1 MKNYYVYW
9 LNIIIFISSSISA
22 YAQSTNIDLESS
34 ITLKDLVIQ
43 GGWAMWPLGLF
54 SFVLLYFIIRNVILL
69 REKEMLRPDLFNKIE
84 ECLSDNNIKSARE
97 ICSKNESLITSV
109 LDAGLKRL
117 DEENIN
123 DLSQVMEAIEEAG
136 NEQMVIYMKPINY
149 LSIIGSTA
157 PMLGLLGTVSGMIK
171 AFSIISQG
179 GMGDPG
185 KLAGSIG
192 EALVTTA
199 TGLVIAIPAMIAYF
213 IFKNNFIK
221 TMSTMGIKVSDLIN
235 IYRKSIIKENTN

>member
-84 ECLSDNNIKSARE
+84 EYLGNNNIKSARE

>member
-84 ECLSDNNIKSARE
+84 KYLIDNNIKSARE

-235 IYRKSIIKENTN
+235 IYRKSIIKEDTN

>member
-84 ECLSDNNIKSARE
+84 EYLSDNNIKSARE

-235 IYRKSIIKENTN
+235 IYRKSIIKEDTN

>member
-43 GGWAMWPLGLF
+43 CGWAMWPLGLF
-54 SFVLLYFIIRNVILL
+54 SIVLLYFIIRNVILL

-84 ECLSDNNIKSARE
+84 KYLIDNNIKSARE

-235 IYRKSIIKENTN
+235 IYRKSIIKEDTN